1 MLRAIIFDFDGV
13 LVESVDLKTGAF
25 AKLFAAEG
33 EDVVRKVVE
42 YHLGNTGVSRFDKF
56 RYIYKNILN
65 RELSEEKFADLCR
78 DFADLVMSEVVAAP
92 YVKGAAE
99 FLDNFSSKYAYF
111 IASATPQEEIE
122 DIVRRRK
129 IAHHFKGVYG
139 SPMPKVDIVKEI
151 ISKNGFSP
159 RELIYVGDAM
169 SDYKAAMGNKVPF
182 IARINNNEK
191 IFLGVDCPRVKDL
204 TGFEKIITIGKDG

>member
-65 RELSEEKFADLCR
+65 RELSEEKFADLGR
-78 DFADLVMSEVVAAP
+78 DFADLVM
-92 YVKGAAE
+92 
-99 FLDNFSSKYAYF
+99 
-111 IASATPQEEIE
+111 
-122 DIVRRRK
+122 
-129 IAHHFKGVYG
+129 
-139 SPMPKVDIVKEI
+139 
-151 ISKNGFSP
+151 
-159 RELIYVGDAM
+159 
-169 SDYKAAMGNKVPF
+169 
-182 IARINNNEK
+182 
-191 IFLGVDCPRVKDL
+191 
-204 TGFEKIITIGKDG
+204 